1 MTICAALIERVNT
14 AATAVDTHH
23 ADLVRIRAAIAQLR
37 EQWTTVRSAL
47 ESLLLQ
53 ELFAP
58 SWRTPVTAPSATA
71 PPINIGGFTMLS
83 AAEAAQQRQAKIDS
97 YEQDLTDLQTTW
109 QGLVDEQETSAASC
123 RAALD
128 NAASGGWTYIV
139 GTGIARAELGTAL
152 GLDALLFDDR
162 ERARVA
168 ALTIPGQGWDELS
181 PQEQAF
187 YRGLAASEFSTPL
200 VLGSTSMIP
209 DLWSDLDPLAQQ
221 ALIHDQSSM
230 IGNLDGIPADARDQA
245 NRITLDTFLSDARS
259 DVLAAGASLPGS
271 DVNPHGAGQAEQIE
285 SALRAA
291 GYSDEQIKAVRGAME
306 VQYQLDTRIPSRA
319 TLPDALPVE
328 LLIFDPEAY
337 GGKGRA
343 AISIGDVAT
352 AENVAMLVPGMTS
365 EVPGYMDSQTG
376 DALNLYERSSLFS
389 DSTAVVAYVGYDAP
403 GIDLGVT
410 GQDKS
415 DAGGKVV
422 AADISGLHAMTQAP
436 DGRLTVIAHSYGS
449 TTTATAFAD
458 NGASADNLVLIGS
471 PGAGRAD
478 TAAEITGVPAGH
490 VFVGSASS
498 DPVTT
503 IVQQA
508 QDPNQAGLT
517 GLKAGWHFGSEVGG
531 AGRTPT
537 SRSASSVPSAGWW
550 SPTRRRITSSP
561 TWVSTRRV
569 HSSAA
574 SGSTPRPRTTA
585 STNSAIIPSTTGP
598 APSHCRTS
606 PRSPSAVTAMSAS
619 RRLVPRT
626 GCITRAMIPKPT
638 THRRRRNDRPSGIT
652 SISPCRWRGCHHRG
666 AHGDRLVPGIDHRRR
681 SDDEPARPDRSHPG
695 EDRHHQGRAGDP
707 RPAQCGGSGDDNR
720 CGSMALV

>member
-1 MTICAALIERVNT
+1 MSTPAAETVLLYPGDDPGSVAVLAENIRDGSRQLTLLSDGVGDARSSLHAAWKGEDADAADREIDTVVTICAALIERVNT

-58 SWRTPVTAPSATA
+58 SWRTPVMAPSATA

-83 AAEAAQQRQAKIDS
+83 AAEVAQQRQAKIDS

-109 QGLVDEQETSAASC
+109 QGLVDEQETSAATC

-245 NRITLDTFLSDARS
+245 NRITLDTFLSDARN

-531 AGRTPT
+531 RGPNSNIAVGVVGAVGGMVVADKAQDYIQPYLGVDPAGDQFGG
-537 SRSASSVPSAGWW
+537 V
-550 SPTRRRITSSP
+550 RIHTETQNDSLYEFGN
-561 TWVSTRRV
+561 
-569 HSSAA
+569 HSEYYRP
-574 SGSTPRPRTTA
+574 GSESLSNLA
-585 STNSAIIPSTTGP
+585 Q
-598 APSHCRTS
+598 
-606 PRSPSAVTAMSAS
+606 
-619 RRLVPRT
+619 
-626 GCITRAMIPKPT
+626 ITVGGYGNVGVA
-638 THRRRRNDRPSGIT
+638 
-652 SISPCRWRGCHHRG
+652 
-666 AHGDRLVPGIDHRRR
+666 
-681 SDDEPARPDRSHPG
+681 EARP
-695 EDRHHQGRAGDP
+695 EDGVHYEGHDP
-707 RPAQCGGSGDDNR
+707 EADHTPPTPK
-720 CGSMALV
+720 